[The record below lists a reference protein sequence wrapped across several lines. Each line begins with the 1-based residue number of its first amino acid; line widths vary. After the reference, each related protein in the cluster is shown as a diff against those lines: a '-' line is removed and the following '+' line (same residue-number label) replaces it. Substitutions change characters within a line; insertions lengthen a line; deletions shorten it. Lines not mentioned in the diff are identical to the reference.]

1 MKFIETPLTG
11 SYVIE
16 PAIHEDHRGW
26 FMRTYCENEFAAIGH
41 EKKWV
46 QINHSFTSKKGTC
59 RGLHYQLPPFS
70 EIKLI
75 RCVAGAVYDVLV
87 DLRKDSPGFL
97 KWTAVEISAA
107 NKKMIYIPA
116 GFAHGFQS
124 LTDNAELVYHHS
136 AFYTP
141 GAEAGIRHDDKKIS
155 IPWPLAVTEISDRD
169 KQHPELN
176 EQFKGI
182 EI

>member
-1 MKFIETPLTG
+1 MKFSETSLKG
-11 SYVIE
+11 SFIIE
-16 PAIHEDHRGW
+16 PAVHADHRGW
-26 FMRTYCENEFAAIGH
+26 FMRTYCENAFAAIGH
-41 EKKWV
+41 EMKWL
-46 QINHSFTSKKGTC
+46 QMNHSFTIKKGTC

-75 RCVAGAVYDVLV
+75 RCVAGAVLDVLV

-97 KWTAVEISAA
+97 QWTSVELSAA

-124 LTDNAELVYHHS
+124 LTDHVELIYLHS

-141 GAEAGIRHDDKKIS
+141 AAEGGIKYDDKRLS
-155 IPWPLAVTEISDRD
+155 IQWPLPVTEISERD
-169 KQHPELN
+169 QQHPILD
-176 EQFKGI
+176 EQFRGI
-182 EI
+182 EL